1 MNSIIAAA
9 FSRTGAVLLGL
20 AILCLFGF
28 NSYIAIPKEAKPDI
42 DIPVAYVSVGYDG
55 ISPEDSERLLVKP
68 LEKHLR
74 SVEGL
79 DAMSSVASE
88 GYGSVTLEFNAGE
101 DIDLIMVD
109 VRQAVDDAKPDLP
122 GEADEPKVTEVSFSL
137 FPILTAALY
146 GPVSER
152 DMVVAAREI
161 KDKLESLEGVLEVE
175 IGGDREEVLEILLDA
190 TAIEAYGLDP
200 SAVIRLV
207 SGNNQLVTAG
217 AIDDGG
223 GRLAVKVPGV
233 IETVDDLVRM
243 PVQARDGTT
252 ITFGDIAVVRRAFRQ
267 AEGWSRVN
275 GEPAVVLDVRKRVG
289 ANIIDV
295 VEASRAVID
304 AEAPKIGEGVNV
316 SYLFDESRDV
326 RNLLSDLGNNVAA
339 AVIIVMVVVLAVLG
353 IRNATLVGLAI
364 PGSFFIGISI
374 LNLMGVT
381 MNIVVLFS
389 LILVAGMLVDGVIV
403 TTEYADRRIAMGS
416 TRRDAYRIGAQRMA
430 WPIISSTVTTLMV
443 FLPLLV
449 WPGIVG
455 QFMKYLPITVMCV
468 LLASL
473 FMALI
478 FIPVLGGMIGKTSVP
493 KGVISATAP
502 RSYRWILKQAIRF
515 PVVTMGAVITIIVAS
530 FIGYGSAGLGVA
542 FFPDIEPDQA
552 QVQVLARGDLSAKER
567 DALVNSAET
576 SILPVDGVAD
586 FYARSFRP
594 GGGGNQTPRDSVGTI
609 RTVFTD
615 WDKRDPAATLM
626 DRMREMIADL
636 AGADFSI
643 TKEQEGPGGALPI
656 RIEILGEDLDEIAA
670 ATDAVVARMGDLGGF
685 VDIADNRP
693 LPGLEWTLVT
703 DREAASRHGVS
714 ISGLGTMIKM
724 LTRGVRISDFRPDD
738 SEDELDVVMR
748 FMGDQRNLDRL
759 RELRVPAADGSYV
772 PLSVFARLQPR
783 PKGGDIERK
792 DGTRYMYI
800 NADVAPGTLAAE
812 RIETLKASLASAPLA
827 QDVRVTFGGEDEDI
841 AETQAFLSQSF
852 TLSLMLMVI
861 VLMVQFN
868 SGWQAF
874 VTMSA
879 ILMSTGGVVLGLWA
893 TNQPFGIVMCGLGV
907 ISLAGIVV
915 NNNIVLIDTYNE
927 YRRRG
932 YLARHAAFRAGLVR
946 FRPVILT
953 AVTTILGLLPMVF
966 QLTIKII
973 DRQVLVGAPSSQWWT
988 QLSSTIAGGLT
999 FATILTL
1006 VATPAMLVI
1015 GGRFIREPGPS
1026 HPSFVRRIF
1035 GRLFGRMFGRSRRR
1049 RDGGMVPAE

>member
-1 MNSIIAAA
+1 MKAVIEAA
-9 FSRTGAVLLGL
+9 FARAGAVILTLIVLSGLG
-20 AILCLFGF
+20 IS
-28 NSYIAIPKEAKPDI
+28 SYFQIPKEAAPDV
-42 DIPVAYVSVGYDG
+42 DIPVAYVSVGYEG

-79 DAMSSVASE
+79 DTMSSVASE
-88 GYGSVTLEFNAGE
+88 GYASVSLEFAAGE
-101 DIDLIMVD
+101 DIDLLIAD
-109 VRQAVDDAKPDLP
+109 VRLAVDEAKPDLP
-122 GEADEPKVTEVSFSL
+122 AEADEPKVTEVSLSL

-152 DMVVAAREI
+152 EMVTAARDI
-161 KDKLESLEGVLEVE
+161 KDKLEALPGVLEVE

-190 TAIEAYGLDP
+190 SAIEAYGLDP

-223 GRLAVKVPGV
+223 GRLLVKVPGV
-233 IETVDDLVRM
+233 IESVDDLVNM
-243 PVQARDGTT
+243 PVSARNGTT

-289 ANIIDV
+289 ANIIKV
-295 VEASRAVID
+295 VEMAREVID
-304 AEAPKIGEGVNV
+304 AEAPKIGDGVKV
-316 SYLFDESRDV
+316 SYLFDDSKDV

-339 AVIIVMVVVLAVLG
+339 AVIIVMVVVLAALG
-353 IRNATLVGLAI
+353 LRNATLVGLAI

-416 TRRDAYRIGAQRMA
+416 SRREAYRLGAQRMA
-430 WPIISSTVTTLMV
+430 WPIISSTITTLMV

-455 QFMKYLPITVMCV
+455 QFMKYLPITVISV
-468 LLASL
+468 LSASL

-478 FIPVLGGMIGKTSVP
+478 FIPVLGGFIGKKRMP
-493 KGVISATAP
+493 KGLVSTSAP
-502 RSYRWILKQAIRF
+502 RSYRWLLKQAIRY
-515 PVVTMGAVITIIVAS
+515 PLAIMASVIAIIVGS
-530 FIGYGSAGLGVA
+530 FIGYSSTGLGVS

-567 DALVNSAET
+567 DAIVNSAEQA
-576 SILPVDGVAD
+576 ILPVDGVQD
-586 FYARSFRP
+586 FYSRSFRQ

-609 RTVFTD
+609 RTVFTE
-615 WDKRDPAATLM
+615 WNERDPASTLM
-626 DRMREMIADL
+626 DRMRELISGL

-643 TKEQEGPGGALPI
+643 TKQAQGPGGALPI
-656 RIEILGEDLDEIAA
+656 RIEILGDDMAEIGD
-670 ATDAVVARMGDLGGF
+670 ATEAVVARMDAIGGF
-685 VDIADNRP
+685 VDIADSRP

-714 ISGLGTMIKM
+714 ISGLGTMIKL

-759 RELRVPAADGSYV
+759 RELRVPAADGSYI

-783 PKGGDIERK
+783 EKSGDIERK
-792 DGTRYMYI
+792 EGTRYMYI
-800 NADVAPGTLAAE
+800 NSGVAEGMLPAE
-812 RIETLKASLASAPLA
+812 RFEKLKASLAETPLT
-827 QDVRVTFGGEDEDI
+827 QNVLVSFGGEDEDI
-841 AETQAFLSQSF
+841 AETQAFLGSSF
-852 TLSLMLMVI
+852 MLSLVLMVI
-861 VLMVQFN
+861 VLMLQFN
-868 SGWQAF
+868 SLWQAF

-879 ILMSTGGVVLGLWA
+879 IVLSTGGVVLGLWA
-893 TNQPFGIVMCGLGV
+893 AGQPFGIVMCGLGV

-927 YRRRG
+927 YRKRG
-932 YLARHAAFRAGLVR
+932 YEARHAAFRAGLVR
-946 FRPVILT
+946 FRPVVLT

-966 QLTIKII
+966 QLTIKIL
-973 DRQVLVGAPSSQWWT
+973 DREVLVGAPSSQWWT
-988 QLSSTIAGGLT
+988 QLSSSIAGGLT

-1015 GGRFIREPGPS
+1015 GGRFVRTPAASGPS
-1026 HPSFVRRIF
+1026 MMRRLYDRVRR
-1035 GRLFGRMFGRSRRR
+1035 RPR
-1049 RDGGMVPAE
+1049 GMVPAE

>member
-1 MNSIIAAA
+1 MNAVISAA
-9 FSRTGAVLLGL
+9 FSRTGAVVLVLTLLC
-20 AILCLFGF
+20 AFGIK
-28 NSYIAIPKEAKPDI
+28 SYIDIPKEAKPDI
-42 DIPVAYVSVGYDG
+42 DIPVAYVSVNYDG
-55 ISPEDSERLLVKP
+55 ISPEDAERLLVKP

-74 SVEGL
+74 TVEGL

-88 GYGSVTLEFNAGE
+88 GYGAVTLEFTAGE
-101 DIDLIMVD
+101 DIDLALAD

-122 GEADEPKVTEVSFSL
+122 GEADEPKVTEVSLSL

-152 DMVVAAREI
+152 EMVLAARDI
-161 KDKLESLEGVLEVE
+161 KDRLEALEGVLEVE

-190 TAIEAYGLDP
+190 AAIEAYGLDP
-200 SAVIRLV
+200 AAVIRLV

-223 GRLAVKVPGV
+223 GRLLVKVPGV
-233 IETVDDLVRM
+233 IETLDDLVNM
-243 PVQARDGTT
+243 PVQARDDAT

-289 ANIIDV
+289 SNIIKV
-295 VEASRAVID
+295 VESARAVID
-304 AEAPKIGEGVNV
+304 AEAPKIGEGVKV
-316 SYLFDESRDV
+316 SYLFDDSKDV

-364 PGSFFIGISI
+364 PGSFFVGISI
-374 LNLMGVT
+374 LNMMGVT
-381 MNIVVLFS
+381 MNIIVLFS

-403 TTEYADRRIAMGS
+403 TTEYADRQIAMGA
-416 TRRDAYRIGAQRMA
+416 TRREAYRRGAQRMA

-443 FLPLLV
+443 FMPLLV

-455 QFMKYLPITVMCV
+455 QFMKYLPITVICV
-468 LLASL
+468 LTASL

-478 FIPVLGGMIGKTSVP
+478 FIPVLGGMIGKKSVP
-493 KGVISATAP
+493 RGAISATAP
-502 RSYRWILKQAIRF
+502 RSYRWLLKRAIRF
-515 PVVTMGAVITIIVAS
+515 PVLTMGVVLGIIIAS
-530 FIGYGSAGLGVA
+530 FVGYGKAGLGVS

-576 SILPVDGVAD
+576 SILPVAGVQD

-594 GGGGNQTPRDSVGTI
+594 GGGGNQVPRDSVGTI
-609 RTVFTD
+609 RTVFSD
-615 WDKRDPAATLM
+615 WNERDKAATLI
-626 DRMREMIADL
+626 DRMRDLVASL

-643 TKEQEGPGGALPI
+643 TKQQEGPGGALPI
-656 RIEILGEDLDEIAA
+656 RVEILGDDLDEIAA
-670 ATDAVVARMGDLGGF
+670 ATDEMVGRMISLGGF

-714 ISGLGTMIKM
+714 ISSLGTMIKM

-738 SEDELDVVMR
+738 ADDELDVVMR
-748 FMGDQRNLDRL
+748 FMGDQRNIDRL
-759 RELRVPAADGSYV
+759 RELRVPAADGSYI
-772 PLSVFARLQPR
+772 PMSVFAKLQPR

-800 NADVAPGTLAAE
+800 NSDVGEGVLAAE
-812 RIETLKASLASAPLA
+812 RIQSLKDSLVTEPLA
-827 QDVRVTFGGEDEDI
+827 QNVRVKFGGEDEDI
-841 AETQAFLSQSF
+841 AETQTFLQQAFS
-852 TLSLMLMVI
+852 LSLLLMVV
-861 VLMVQFN
+861 VLMVQFG

-879 ILMSTGGVVLGLWA
+879 ILLSTGGVVLGLWA
-893 TNQPFGIVMCGLGV
+893 ANQPFGIVMCGLGV
-907 ISLAGIVV
+907 IALAGIVV
-915 NNNIVLIDTYNE
+915 NNNIVLIDTFNE

-932 YLARHAAFRAGLVR
+932 YRARDAAFRAGLVR
-946 FRPVILT
+946 FRPVVLT

-966 QLTIKII
+966 QLTIKIL
-973 DRQVLVGAPSSQWWT
+973 DREILVGAPSSQWWT

-1015 GGRFIREPGPS
+1015 GGRFARDVQPTRPSLIRRMIGA
-1026 HPSFVRRIF
+1026 VRRQ
-1035 GRLFGRMFGRSRRR
+1035 R
-1049 RDGGMVPAE
+1049 GMVPAE

>member
-1 MNSIIAAA
+1 MKTVIEAA
-9 FSRTGAVLLGL
+9 FARAGAVILTLIVLSGLG
-20 AILCLFGF
+20 IS
-28 NSYIAIPKEAKPDI
+28 SYIQIPKEAAPDV
-42 DIPVAYVSVGYDG
+42 DIPVAYVSVGYEG

-79 DAMSSVASE
+79 DTMSSVASE
-88 GYGSVTLEFNAGE
+88 GYASVSLEFAAGE
-101 DIDLIMVD
+101 DIDLLIAD
-109 VRQAVDDAKPDLP
+109 VRLAVDEAKPDLP
-122 GEADEPKVTEVSFSL
+122 AEADEPKVTEVSLSL

-152 DMVVAAREI
+152 EMVTAARDI
-161 KDKLESLEGVLEVE
+161 KDKLEALPGVLEVE

-190 TAIEAYGLDP
+190 SAIEAYGLDP

-223 GRLAVKVPGV
+223 GRLLVKVPGV
-233 IETVDDLVRM
+233 IESVDDLINM
-243 PVQARDGTT
+243 PVSARNGTT

-289 ANIIDV
+289 ANIIKV
-295 VEASRAVID
+295 VEMAREVID
-304 AEAPKIGEGVNV
+304 AEAPKIGDGVKV
-316 SYLFDESRDV
+316 SYLFDDSKDV

-339 AVIIVMVVVLAVLG
+339 AVIIVMVVVLAALG
-353 IRNATLVGLAI
+353 LRNATLVGLAI

-416 TRRDAYRIGAQRMA
+416 SRREAYRLGAQRMA
-430 WPIISSTVTTLMV
+430 WPIISSTITTLMV

-455 QFMKYLPITVMCV
+455 QFMKYLPITVISV
-468 LLASL
+468 LSASL

-478 FIPVLGGMIGKTSVP
+478 FIPVLGGFIGKKRMP
-493 KGVISATAP
+493 KGLVSTSAP
-502 RSYRWILKQAIRF
+502 RSYRWLLKQAIRY
-515 PVVTMGAVITIIVAS
+515 PLVIMASVIAIIVGS
-530 FIGYGSAGLGVA
+530 FIGYASTGLGVS

-567 DALVNSAET
+567 DAIVSSAEQA
-576 SILPVDGVAD
+576 ILPVDGVQD
-586 FYARSFRP
+586 FYSRSFRQ
-594 GGGGNQTPRDSVGTI
+594 GGGGNQSPRDSVGTI
-609 RTVFTD
+609 RTVFTE
-615 WDKRDPAATLM
+615 WNERDPASTLM
-626 DRMREMIADL
+626 DRMRELISGL

-643 TKEQEGPGGALPI
+643 TKQAQGPGGALPI
-656 RIEILGEDLDEIAA
+656 RIEILGDDMAEIGD
-670 ATDAVVARMGDLGGF
+670 ATEAVVARMDEIGGF
-685 VDIADNRP
+685 VDIADSRP

-714 ISGLGTMIKM
+714 ISGLGTMIKL

-783 PKGGDIERK
+783 EKSGDIERK
-792 DGTRYMYI
+792 EGTRYMYI
-800 NADVAPGTLAAE
+800 NSGVADGMLPAE
-812 RIETLKASLASAPLA
+812 RFEKLKVSLAETPLT
-827 QDVRVTFGGEDEDI
+827 QNVLVSFGGEDEDI
-841 AETQAFLSQSF
+841 AETQAFLGSSF
-852 TLSLMLMVI
+852 MLSLVLMVI
-861 VLMVQFN
+861 VLMLQFN
-868 SGWQAF
+868 SLWQAF

-879 ILMSTGGVVLGLWA
+879 IVLSTGGVVLGLWA
-893 TNQPFGIVMCGLGV
+893 AGQPFGIVMCGLGV

-927 YRRRG
+927 YRKRG
-932 YLARHAAFRAGLVR
+932 YDARHAAFRAGLVR
-946 FRPVILT
+946 FRPVVLT
-953 AVTTILGLLPMVF
+953 AITTILGLLPMVF
-966 QLTIKII
+966 QLTIKIL
-973 DRQVLVGAPSSQWWT
+973 DREVLVGAPSSQWWT
-988 QLSSTIAGGLT
+988 QLSSSIAGGLT

-1015 GGRFIREPGPS
+1015 GGRFIRTPAASGPS
-1026 HPSFVRRIF
+1026 MMRRLYDRVRR
-1035 GRLFGRMFGRSRRR
+1035 RP
-1049 RDGGMVPAE
+1049 RDMVPAE

>member
-1 MNSIIAAA
+1 MNAVIEAA
-9 FSRTGAVLLGL
+9 FNRAGAVILTLLVLSGLGL
-20 AILCLFGF
+20 V
-28 NSYIAIPKEAKPDI
+28 SYIEIPKEAAPDV
-42 DIPVAYVSVGYDG
+42 DIPVTYVSVSYEG

-74 SVEGL
+74 AVEGL
-79 DAMSSVASE
+79 DSMSSVASE
-88 GYGSVTLEFNAGE
+88 GYGAVTLEFAAGE
-101 DIDLIMVD
+101 DIDLLIAD
-109 VRQAVDDAKPDLP
+109 VRQAVDEAKPDLP
-122 GEADEPKVTEVSFSL
+122 AEADDPKVTEVSLSL

-152 DMVVAAREI
+152 EMVTAARDI
-161 KDKLESLEGVLEVE
+161 KDKLEALPGVLEVE
-175 IGGDREEVLEILLDA
+175 VGGDREEVLEILLDA
-190 TAIEAYGLDP
+190 SAIEAYGLDP
-200 SAVIRLV
+200 STVIRLV
-207 SGNNQLVTAG
+207 GGNNQLVTAG

-223 GRLAVKVPGV
+223 GRLLVKVPGV
-233 IETVDDLVRM
+233 IESVDDLVNM
-243 PVQARDGTT
+243 PISARDGTS
-252 ITFGDIAVVRRAFRQ
+252 ITFGDVAVVRRAFRQ

-289 ANIIDV
+289 ANIIKV
-295 VEASRAVID
+295 VELARAVID
-304 AEAPKIGEGVNV
+304 EEAPKIGEGVKV
-316 SYLFDESRDV
+316 SYLFDDSKDV

-339 AVIIVMVVVLAVLG
+339 AVIIVMVVVLAALG
-353 IRNATLVGLAI
+353 LRNATLVGLAI

-416 TRRDAYRIGAQRMA
+416 PRREAYRLGAQRMS
-430 WPIISSTVTTLMV
+430 WPIISSTITTLMV

-455 QFMKYLPITVMCV
+455 QFMKYLPITVISV
-468 LLASL
+468 LSASL

-478 FIPVLGGMIGKTSVP
+478 FIPVLGGFIGKSRMP
-493 KGVISATAP
+493 KGMVSASAP
-502 RSYRWILKQAIRF
+502 RSYRWVLKQAIRF
-515 PVVTMGAVITIIVAS
+515 PIITMMTVIGIIVAS

-567 DALVNSAET
+567 DALVVSAEAA
-576 SILPVDGVAD
+576 ILPVEGVAD

-594 GGGGNQTPRDSVGTI
+594 GSGGHQNPRDSVGTI

-615 WDKRDPAATLM
+615 WNERDPAVSLM
-626 DRMREMIADL
+626 ERMRELIGGL

-643 TKEQEGPGGALPI
+643 TKQAQGPGGALPI
-656 RIEILGEDLDEIAA
+656 RVEVLGDDMDEIAS
-670 ATDAVVARMGDLGGF
+670 ATDAIVERMSDVGGF
-685 VDIADNRP
+685 VDVADSRP

-714 ISGLGTMIKM
+714 ISGLGTMIKL

-772 PLSVFARLQPR
+772 PLSVFATLQPR
-783 PKGGDIERK
+783 EKGGDIERK

-800 NADVAPGTLAAE
+800 NSDVAEGMLPAE
-812 RIETLKASLASAPLA
+812 RFDKLKASLAETPLT
-827 QDVRVTFGGEDEDI
+827 QDVSVVFGGEDEDI
-841 AETQAFLSQSF
+841 AETQSFLASSF
-852 TLSLMLMVI
+852 MLSLLLMVI
-861 VLMVQFN
+861 VLMLQFN
-868 SGWQAF
+868 SLWQAF

-879 ILMSTGGVVLGLWA
+879 IVLSTGGVVLGLWA
-893 TNQPFGIVMCGLGV
+893 AGQPFGIVMCGLGV

-915 NNNIVLIDTYNE
+915 NNNIVLIDTFNE

-932 YLARHAAFRAGLVR
+932 YTARHAAFRAGLVR
-946 FRPVILT
+946 FRPVLLT

-966 QLTIKII
+966 QLTIKIL
-973 DRQVLVGAPSSQWWT
+973 DREVLVGAPSSQWWT
-988 QLSSTIAGGLT
+988 QLSSSIAGGLT

-1006 VATPAMLVI
+1006 VATPAMLVM
-1015 GGRFIREPGPS
+1015 GGRFMRDPATTN
-1026 HPSFVRRIF
+1026 PSFLRRLLA
-1035 GRLFGRMFGRSRRR
+1035 RLPGLIPTRLRRPR
-1049 RDGGMVPAE
+1049 GVMPAE

>member
-1 MNSIIAAA
+1 MNAVIEAA
-9 FSRTGAVLLGL
+9 FNRAGAVILTLLVLSGLGL
-20 AILCLFGF
+20 A
-28 NSYIAIPKEAKPDI
+28 SYIEIPKEAAPDV
-42 DIPVAYVSVGYDG
+42 DIPVTYVSVSYEG

-74 SVEGL
+74 AVEGL
-79 DAMSSVASE
+79 DSMSSVASE
-88 GYGSVTLEFNAGE
+88 GYGAVTLEFAAGE
-101 DIDLIMVD
+101 DIDLLIAD
-109 VRQAVDDAKPDLP
+109 VRQAVDEAKPDLP
-122 GEADEPKVTEVSFSL
+122 AEADDPKVTEVSLSL

-152 DMVVAAREI
+152 EMVTAARDI
-161 KDKLESLEGVLEVE
+161 KDELEALPGVLEVE

-190 TAIEAYGLDP
+190 SAIEAYGLDP

-223 GRLAVKVPGV
+223 GRLLVKVPGV
-233 IETVDDLVRM
+233 IESVDDLVNM
-243 PVQARDGTT
+243 PISARDGTS
-252 ITFGDIAVVRRAFRQ
+252 ITFGDVAVVRRAFRQ

-289 ANIIDV
+289 ANIIKV
-295 VEASRAVID
+295 VELARAVID
-304 AEAPKIGEGVNV
+304 EEAPKIGEGVKV
-316 SYLFDESRDV
+316 SYLFDDSKDV

-339 AVIIVMVVVLAVLG
+339 AVIIVMVVVLAALG
-353 IRNATLVGLAI
+353 LRNATLVGLAI

-416 TRRDAYRIGAQRMA
+416 SRREAYRLGAQRMS
-430 WPIISSTVTTLMV
+430 WPIISSTITTLMV

-455 QFMKYLPITVMCV
+455 QFMKYLPITVISV
-468 LLASL
+468 LSASL

-478 FIPVLGGMIGKTSVP
+478 FIPVLGGFIGKSRMP
-493 KGVISATAP
+493 KGMVSASAP
-502 RSYRWILKQAIRF
+502 RSYRWVLKQAIRF
-515 PVVTMGAVITIIVAS
+515 PIITMMTVIGIIVAS

-567 DALVNSAET
+567 DALVVSAEAA
-576 SILPVDGVAD
+576 ILPVEGVAD

-594 GGGGNQTPRDSVGTI
+594 GSGGNQSPRDSVGTI

-615 WDKRDPAATLM
+615 WNERDPAATLM
-626 DRMREMIADL
+626 ERMRELIGGL

-643 TKEQEGPGGALPI
+643 TKQAQGPGGALPI
-656 RIEILGEDLDEIAA
+656 RVEVLGDDMDEIAA
-670 ATDAVVARMGDLGGF
+670 ATDAIVERMSDVGGF
-685 VDIADNRP
+685 VDVADSRP

-714 ISGLGTMIKM
+714 ISGLGTMIKL

-772 PLSVFARLQPR
+772 PLSVFATLQPR
-783 PKGGDIERK
+783 EKGGDIERK

-800 NADVAPGTLAAE
+800 NSDVAEGMLPAE
-812 RIETLKASLASAPLA
+812 RFEKLKASLAEMPLT
-827 QDVRVTFGGEDEDI
+827 QDVSVVFGGEDEDI
-841 AETQAFLSQSF
+841 AETQSFLASSF
-852 TLSLMLMVI
+852 MLSLLLMVI
-861 VLMVQFN
+861 VLMLQFN
-868 SGWQAF
+868 SLWQAF

-879 ILMSTGGVVLGLWA
+879 IVLSTGGVVLGLWA
-893 TNQPFGIVMCGLGV
+893 AGQPFGIVMCGLGV

-915 NNNIVLIDTYNE
+915 NNNIVLIDTFNE

-932 YLARHAAFRAGLVR
+932 YTARHAAFRAGLVR
-946 FRPVILT
+946 FRPVLLT

-966 QLTIKII
+966 QLTIKIL
-973 DRQVLVGAPSSQWWT
+973 DREILVGAPSSQWWT
-988 QLSSTIAGGLT
+988 QLSSSIAGGLT

-1006 VATPAMLVI
+1006 VATPAMLVM
-1015 GGRFIREPGPS
+1015 GGRFMRDPAATN
-1026 HPSFVRRIF
+1026 PSFLRRLLA
-1035 GRLFGRMFGRSRRR
+1035 RLPGLIPTRLRRPR
-1049 RDGGMVPAE
+1049 GVMPAE